1 MRARVQDGSEG
12 WKEGD
17 HVAWGQCGTERLKV
31 SLLHVSSTTEVM
43 GDGNEKWSK
52 IYLHIVSCLRKPH
65 LLADKLLLIKDG
77 FGTGVRL

>member
-1 MRARVQDGSEG
+1 
-12 WKEGD
+12 
-17 HVAWGQCGTERLKV
+17 
-31 SLLHVSSTTEVM
+31 M

-52 IYLHIVSCLRKPH
+52 IYLHVVSCLRKPH